1 MSYAY
6 THLKHKTI
14 TNNINS
20 MHLYYEL
27 IQVLLLI
34 TGLRLF
40 KYPVGVTDLILM
52 QKLIL
57 ITDLCLFRTLV
68 GVHRAYA
75 HTEVPL
81 GTTMLILILRSL
93 HLFEGTRRYNRGI
106 TERILV
112 LRNLDMYFRSYTCL
126 TERILIL
133 RILYWYYR
141 TWTCI

>member
-6 THLKHKTI
+6 THLTHKTI

-40 KYPVGVTDLILM
+40 EYSVGVTDLILM

-57 ITDLCLFRTLV
+57 ITDLCLFWTPV
-68 GVHRAYA
+68 GV
-75 HTEVPL
+75 TE
-81 GTTMLILILRSL
+81 LILIQNLYLYGLMFIQDSRRSYR
-93 HLFEGTRRYNRGI
+93 TYTYNRLMFI
-106 TERILV
+106 QDSR
-112 LRNLDMYFRSYTCL
+112 RSYRTYTYSDL
-126 TERILIL
+126 ILITDL
-133 RILYWYYR
+133 CLFRTPVGVTELILIR
-141 TWTCI
+141 KLL